1 MNKMNLGTGYLL
13 LSLLAFVFSGLGF
26 SGLLGQGAVN
36 ENQSLYL
43 GVMFLFAGIFLGSC
57 FFKNRK

>member
-1 MNKMNLGTGYLL
+1 MNLGTAYLL
-13 LSLLAFVFSGLGF
+13 LSLLAFAFSGLGF

-43 GVMFLFAGIFLGSC
+43 GIMFLFAGIFLVSC